1 VELATGIRRVV
12 AYSLALVSMCLAMA
26 ASAQARDAAFQR
38 FIDELWPEARQR
50 GVSRATFDRALKG
63 VEPDLG
69 LPDLVIPGRPKATKG
84 QAEFIRPPQDYL
96 DRRQLAR
103 LAENGRKFMAKNLS
117 ALVKIEKEIGVERHV
132 VMGIWGRETAY
143 GTHRLPHYAV
153 RVLATQAYL
162 GRRKDMFRN
171 ELLEA
176 LRLIE
181 KGVLKGDR
189 LRSSWAGAVG
199 LPQFMPSE
207 YDRYAYDLDADG
219 DKDIWGS
226 VGDALASAAQQL
238 KGKGWIAGVPWGIE
252 VRLPARVDCAYEG
265 PDDGRSYGEWSRLGI
280 LQADGKP
287 LPAGLAKQSAYLMSP
302 AGTHGPSFLVSD
314 NFKVIRLYNTSDLY
328 AVFVGHLGD
337 RIQGGGDFRTP
348 WRGVGQLP
356 TAEIREA
363 QQRLKDL
370 GYAITIVD
378 GFIGS
383 NTRKQIGLFQR
394 AVRAKVDCW
403 PSRATLDLMRAA
415 QKR

>member
-1 VELATGIRRVV
+1 MLTRQFAVFLGVWLLLSAAATTPAG
-12 AYSLALVSMCLAMA
+12 
-26 ASAQARDAAFQR
+26 ARDADFQR
-38 FIDELWPEARQR
+38 FIDGLWPEARQR
-50 GVSRATFDRALKG
+50 GVSRAVFDRALKG

-69 LPDLVIPGRPKATKG
+69 LPDLVIPGRQKPIRG

-96 DRRQLAR
+96 DRRQLTR
-103 LAENGRKFMAKNLS
+103 LADDGRKFMAKHAA
-117 ALVKIEKEIGVERHV
+117 ALAKIEKEIGVERYV

-143 GTHRLPHYAV
+143 GTHRLPHNAV

-189 LRSSWAGAVG
+189 LRASWAGAVG

-207 YDRYAYDLDADG
+207 YERYAYDLDGDG
-219 DKDIWGS
+219 DKDIWTS
-226 VGDALASAAQQL
+226 VPDALASAAHQL
-238 KGKGWIAGVPWGIE
+238 KGKGWIPGVPWGIE
-252 VRLPARVDCAYEG
+252 VRLPDSIDCAYEG
-265 PDDGRSYGEWSRLGI
+265 PDDGRSYAEWARLGVV
-280 LQADGKP
+280 QVDGTSI
-287 LPAGLAKQSAYLMSP
+287 PARLTKQSAYLMSP

-337 RIQGGGDFRTP
+337 RIRGGGDFRTP

-356 TAEIREA
+356 TAEISEA
-363 QQRLKDL
+363 QQLLKNL

-394 AVRAKVDCW
+394 AVRIPVDCW
-403 PSRATLDLMRAA
+403 PSPSTLARMRTAA
-415 QKR
+415 KK

>member
-1 VELATGIRRVV
+1 MTVLTRQFAVFLGVWLLLCAAATTP
-12 AYSLALVSMCLAMA
+12 AD
-26 ASAQARDAAFQR
+26 ARDADFQR
-38 FIDELWPEARQR
+38 FIDGLWPEARQR
-50 GVSRATFDRALKG
+50 GVSRAVFDRALKG

-69 LPDLVIPGRPKATKG
+69 LPDLVIPGRQKPIRG

-96 DRRQLAR
+96 DRRQLTR
-103 LAENGRKFMAKNLS
+103 LADDGRKFMAKHAA
-117 ALVKIEKEIGVERHV
+117 ALAKIEKEIGVERHV

-143 GTHRLPHYAV
+143 GTHRLPHNAV

-189 LRSSWAGAVG
+189 LRASWAGAVG

-207 YDRYAYDLDADG
+207 YERYAYDLDGDG
-219 DKDIWGS
+219 DKDIWTS
-226 VGDALASAAQQL
+226 VPDALASAAHQL
-238 KGKGWIAGVPWGIE
+238 KGKGWIPGVPWGIE
-252 VRLPARVDCAYEG
+252 VRLPASIDCAYEG
-265 PDDGRSYGEWSRLGI
+265 PDDGRSYAEWARLGVV
-280 LQADGKP
+280 QVDGTSI
-287 LPAGLAKQSAYLMSP
+287 PARLTKQSAYLMSP

-337 RIQGGGDFRTP
+337 RIRGGGDFRTP

-356 TAEIREA
+356 TAEISEA
-363 QQRLKDL
+363 QQLLKNL

-394 AVRAKVDCW
+394 AVRIPVDCW
-403 PSRATLDLMRAA
+403 PSPSTLARMRTAA
-415 QKR
+415 KK